1 MRFND
6 LMETVPW
13 GRSFDE
19 YCRMF
24 ALDAAAVE
32 KHVLGCG
39 DGPAS
44 FNAELTV
51 RGGRIV
57 SCDPLYVFEADAI
70 RRRIEGVRQPMID
83 AAEAGRDRF
92 VWNCIRSP
100 EHMAELRMA
109 AMDRFLADYAA
120 GRRAGRYVPAA
131 LPALPFADGAFDLAL
146 CSHLLFLYTRQLS
159 FAFHAAA
166 VAELCRV
173 AHEVRVF
180 PLVDMEAEPSI
191 HVEPLTDLLRER
203 GGYHVELQHVDY
215 EFQRGGNQMMIVWGP
230 RSSASKREQD

>member
-6 LMETVPW
+6 LTETVPW

-24 ALDAAAVE
+24 ALDAVALE
-32 KHVLGCG
+32 RRILGCG

-44 FNAELTV
+44 FNAELTA

-57 SCDPLYVFEADAI
+57 SCDPLYVFEAGAI
-70 RRRIEGVRQPMID
+70 RWRIDEVRQPMID

-92 VWNCIRSP
+92 VWDCIRSP
-100 EHMAELRMA
+100 QHMAELRMA
-109 AMDRFLADYAA
+109 AMERFLADYDV

-131 LPALPFADGAFDLAL
+131 LPALPFADGAFELAL

-166 VAELCRV
+166 AAELCRV
-173 AHEVRVF
+173 ADEVRVF

-191 HVEPLTDLLRER
+191 HLEPLTDRLRR
-203 GGYHVELQHVDY
+203 GGYHVELRQVDY
-215 EFQRGGNQMMIVWGP
+215 EFQRGGNQMMVVRGP
-230 RSSASKREQD
+230 Q